1 MEKFV
6 SKQNLLE
13 IPTLIKLRNDIA
25 IIFTGEYIM
34 AFDNI
39 IVVEFFYDAN
49 LISEQLLCDLGG

>member
-1 MEKFV
+1 MKKFV
-6 SKQNLLE
+6 SKQNLLQ

-49 LISEQLLCDLGG
+49 LISKQLLCDLGG

>member
-49 LISEQLLCDLGG
+49 LISKQLLCDLGG

>member
-6 SKQNLLE
+6 SKQNLLQ